1 MSALG
6 LASVAFICIVGG
18 AMGGLLVRER
28 LPAHHLARESTDVV
42 KLATGLMATLVA
54 LVLSLLISS
63 ANGFRQDIER
73 EYRESMVTIGH
84 LDLRLRAYGPE
95 TAPIRELLKQ
105 TLAGSV
111 RRRWSGEDFS
121 GVPAGVADVHESLFE
136 MERMLVRLV
145 PADEAQKWFKGQS
158 LQLMANL
165 VKIHRLLADQAG
177 PNPLPVPVL
186 VILIVCSSAIFAS
199 FGLYVQPNPTVVGAL
214 AVASLAVAGAL
225 FLIVELSTPFTG
237 LLQLPSE
244 PARAMLATLA
254 K

>member
-1 MSALG
+1 MSAFG
-6 LASVAFICIVGG
+6 LAAVAFVCIVAG
-18 AMGGLLVRER
+18 AMGGLLARDR

-105 TLAGSV
+105 ALAGSV
-111 RRRWSGEDFS
+111 RRRWSDEDFT
-121 GVPAGVADVHESLFE
+121 GVPAGVADVHQALFE
-136 MERMLVRLV
+136 MERMLVNLA
-145 PADEAQKWFKGQS
+145 PADEAQKWFKSQS
-158 LQLMANL
+158 LLLMANL

-177 PNPLPVPVL
+177 PSPLPAPVL
-186 VILIVCSSAIFAS
+186 VILILCSSAIFAS
-199 FGLYVQPNPTVVGAL
+199 FGLYVQPNPTVIGAL
-214 AVASLAVAGAL
+214 VVSSLAVSGAL
-225 FLIVELSTPFTG
+225 FLIVELSTPFAG
-237 LLQLPSE
+237 LLQLSSE
-244 PARAMLATLA
+244 PARVMLATLA
-254 K
+254 R